1 MRCKLIIKT
10 CISLSISRNLKL
22 PVKRRAPAGGEV
34 MSALPRTML
43 SERGV
48 PLPPVAMKSILSSL
62 NLNTPDYF
70 RSQFRIKPK
79 WWQQGG
85 NAWGAEQVVRWEQ
98 DLSFLL
104 FSILPRSYSFNYIAH
119 LSHSYLIFPSR
130 RWSLALE
137 LTTLWPQMISSV
149 SSSWNS
155 SNDEGMTSK
164 VA

>member
-1 MRCKLIIKT
+1 MHCKLNTKT

-62 NLNTPDYF
+62 NLNTPNYF

-85 NAWGAEQVVRWEQ
+85 NAWLREVQSRWWDE
-98 DLSFLL
+98 SKICF
-104 FSILPRSYSFNYIAH
+104 SFNFQSCPDQI
-119 LSHSYLIFPSR
+119 HSVTLHICLILIWSFPPEGGACPGVGDP
-130 RWSLALE
+130 LATDDLRKGWIMNF
-137 LTTLWPQMISSV
+137 TLQ
-149 SSSWNS
+149 
-155 SNDEGMTSK
+155 
-164 VA
+164 